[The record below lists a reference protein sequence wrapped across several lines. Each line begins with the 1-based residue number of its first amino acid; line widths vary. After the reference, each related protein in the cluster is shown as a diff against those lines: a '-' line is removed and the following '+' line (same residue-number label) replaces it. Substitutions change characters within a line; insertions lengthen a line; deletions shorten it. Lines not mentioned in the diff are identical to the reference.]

1 METMICKVYCGAKE
15 HMNEQQIILI
25 GGAPTV
31 GKSKMAQLLSEHLN
45 IPWISTDQI
54 REVMR
59 GVLKEDD
66 CPVLFRNKNISGKE
80 FLKKYSASEIVHREI
95 EEAEETWEGV
105 KAFIKNSYPWKN
117 FIVEGVA
124 ILPHLIVQDFK
135 ENLSIKPIF
144 LIDEDADRIREVVF
158 TRGLWDDART
168 YPDEVKEKE
177 VEWALL
183 FSHGLRKEAEQFGY
197 PIVDVEKQE
206 KDLAV
211 VLNALNL
218 E

>member
-1 METMICKVYCGAKE
+1 VKE
-15 HMNEQQIILI
+15 EMSKQQIILI
-25 GGAPTV
+25 GGAPTA
-31 GKSKMAQLLSEHLN
+31 GKSKMAQLLSAHLD

-54 REVMR
+54 REIMR

-66 CPVLFRNKNISGKE
+66 CPVLFRNRNISGE
-80 FLKKYSASEIVHREI
+80 DFLNKYSAKEIVNREI
-95 EEAEETWEGV
+95 EEAEKTWEGV
-105 KAFIKNSYPWKN
+105 KSFIKNSYPWEN

-124 ILPHLIVQDFK
+124 ILPRLVARDL
-135 ENLSIKPIF
+135 EGNLSIKPIF
-144 LIDEDADRIREVVF
+144 LVDENADRIREVVF

-183 FSHGLRKEAEQFGY
+183 FSHGLRKEAERFGY
-197 PIVDVEKQE
+197 PIIEVEKR
-206 KDLAV
+206 KNDLIV